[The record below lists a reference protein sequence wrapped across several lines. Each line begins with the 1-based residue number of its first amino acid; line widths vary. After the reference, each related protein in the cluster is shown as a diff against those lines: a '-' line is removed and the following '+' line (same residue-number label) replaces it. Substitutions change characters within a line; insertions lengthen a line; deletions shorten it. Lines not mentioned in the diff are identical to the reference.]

1 MTVAKLIQDQLR
13 AVETE
18 RATRAHEEGLDA
30 KVRTIKEFQQRRFRH
45 TYSDLLSS
53 QRHGAACHFFLEE
66 LYGPR
71 DFSQRDEQ
79 FAKVV
84 PSLVRLFPKEIVD
97 TVASLA
103 ELHALSER
111 LDTEMGRHLV
121 LPRVDAVSYSKAWR
135 ATGQT
140 AQRARQIDLTLD
152 VARSLD
158 LLTRRPLLRNVLRLM
173 RPPARAAGLGE
184 LQQFLER
191 GFETFRAMR
200 GAQDFVATVERRE
213 RELSTALFGE
223 SLFGESLAE
232 NAETYKA
239 NETISLLPPLE

>member
-18 RATRAHEEGLDA
+18 RAVRAQEEGLVA
-30 KVRTIKEFQQRRFRH
+30 KVRALKEFQQRRFRH
-45 TYSDLLSS
+45 TYADLLSS

-66 LYGPR
+66 LYGPS
-71 DFSQRDEQ
+71 DFTQRDEQ

-84 PSLVRLFPKEIVD
+84 PSLVRLFPKEIVH

-103 ELHALSER
+103 ELHAMSER

-121 LPRVDAVSYSKAWR
+121 LPRVDAASYINAWR
-135 ATGQT
+135 ATGRT
-140 AQRARQIDLTLD
+140 AQRTRQIELTLD

-158 LLTRRPLLRNVLRLM
+158 ALTRKPLLRNALRLM

-191 GFETFRAMR
+191 GFDTFRAMK
-200 GAQDFVATVERRE
+200 GAQEFVVTVEGRE
-213 RELSTALFGE
+213 RELAAALFQE
-223 SLFGESLAE
+223 SRSQ
-232 NAETYKA
+232 NTDTYTSNDA
-239 NETISLLPPLE
+239 ISLLPSPE

>member
-13 AVETE
+13 AVEEE
-18 RATRAHEEGLDA
+18 RLTRAHEGGLGE
-30 KVRTIKEFQQRRFRH
+30 KVSAIKEFQQRRFRH
-45 TYSDLLSS
+45 TYADLLSS
-53 QRHGAACHFFLEE
+53 QRHGAACQFFLEE
-66 LYGPR
+66 LYGPG
-71 DFSQRDEQ
+71 DFSLRDEQ

-84 PSLVRLFPKEIVD
+84 PSLVRLFPREIVD

-121 LPRVDAVSYSKAWR
+121 LPRVDVASYITAWR
-135 ATGQT
+135 ATGRT
-140 AQRARQIDLTLD
+140 AQRKLQIDLTLH

-158 LLTRRPLLRNVLRLM
+158 SLTRRPLLRNGLRLM

-191 GFETFRAMR
+191 GFDTFKAMK

-213 RELSTALFGE
+213 RELAAALFDEPVPPNTKASTA
-223 SLFGESLAE
+223 
-232 NAETYKA
+232 
-239 NETISLLPPLE
+239 NEAISLLPSPE

>member
-1 MTVAKLIQDQLR
+1 MTVAQLIQDQLR

-45 TYSDLLSS
+45 TYSDLLNS

-121 LPRVDAVSYSKAWR
+121 LPTVDAASYSKTWQ
-135 ATGQT
+135 ATGQI
-140 AQRARQIDLTLD
+140 AQRARQIDLTLH

-191 GFETFRAMR
+191 GFDTFREMK

-223 SLFGESLAE
+223 SLAE
-232 NAETYKA
+232 NTEAYKA
-239 NETISLLPPLE
+239 SGAVSLLPPPE

>member
-18 RATRAHEEGLDA
+18 RATRAHEVGLDA
-30 KVRTIKEFQQRRFRH
+30 KVRAIKEFQQRRFRH
-45 TYSDLLSS
+45 TYADLLSS

-66 LYGPR
+66 LYGPS

-84 PSLVRLFPKEIVD
+84 PSLVRLFPKQIVD

-121 LPRVDAVSYSKAWR
+121 LPMVDATSYISAWR
-135 ATGQT
+135 ATGRT
-140 AQRARQIDLTLD
+140 AQRTMQIELTLN

-158 LLTRRPLLRNVLRLM
+158 SLTRKPLLRNGLRLM

-191 GFETFRAMR
+191 GFDTFKAMK
-200 GAQDFVATVERRE
+200 GAQDFVATVDRRE
-213 RELSTALFGE
+213 RELAAALFDE
-223 SLFGESLAE
+223 SLSQ
-232 NAETYKA
+232 NTETYKT
-239 NETISLLPPLE
+239 NEAISLLPASE

>member
-13 AVETE
+13 AVDAE
-18 RATRAHEEGLDA
+18 RVTRAHEEGLGA
-30 KVRTIKEFQQRRFRH
+30 KVSAIKEFQQRRFRH
-45 TYSDLLSS
+45 TYADLMSS
-53 QRHGAACHFFLEE
+53 QRHGAACQFFLEE
-66 LYGPR
+66 LYGPG

-103 ELHALSER
+103 KLHALSEG
-111 LDTEMGRHLV
+111 LDTEMGRNLV
-121 LPRVDAVSYSKAWR
+121 LPRVDAGSYINAWR
-135 ATGQT
+135 ATGRT
-140 AQRARQIDLTLD
+140 AHRNLQINLTLD

-158 LLTRRPLLRNVLRLM
+158 SLTRRPLLRNGLRLM

-191 GFETFRAMR
+191 GFDTFKAMK

-213 RELSTALFGE
+213 RELAAALFNE
-223 SLFGESLAE
+223 PVSQNTSA
-232 NAETYKA
+232 YRA
-239 NETISLLPPLE
+239 NEAISLLPASE